1 MRQALPK
8 KSSKGKKHW
17 INLDLGKKTAINGL
31 QIAWKYTPSAIVVK
45 LDGKTVYSGKA
56 TKMVWI
62 KQTVTAKTVW
72 IGATSAGSYVGISML
87 DVHTCS

>member
-1 MRQALPK
+1 M
-8 KSSKGKKHW
+8 
-17 INLDLGKKTAINGL
+17 
-31 QIAWKYTPSAIVVK
+31 VK